1 MEGRFAL
8 AQDFKVSDHDKLAPL
23 PWLGTIVS
31 AQQEELLIP
40 DWKLKE
46 RDQER
51 QDWVRYPSQGH
62 VLTTRKLPIKSY
74 FLVSFLFPTACWR

>member
-8 AQDFKVSDHDKLAPL
+8 AQDFKVSGHDKLAPL

-51 QDWVRYPSQGH
+51 QDWVQYPPQGH
-62 VLTTRKLPIKSY
+62 VLMTRKLPIKSY
-74 FLVSFLFPTACWR
+74 FLVSFLFPTDLCH